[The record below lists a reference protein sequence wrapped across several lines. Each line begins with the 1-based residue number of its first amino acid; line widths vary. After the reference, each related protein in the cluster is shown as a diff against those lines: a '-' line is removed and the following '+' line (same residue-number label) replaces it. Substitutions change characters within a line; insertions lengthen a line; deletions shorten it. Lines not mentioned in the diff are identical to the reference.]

1 MDAGPKLR
9 EVLERHR
16 ADVGMPADGGMSDRW
31 VVLRLGPVPMPF
43 LNTSARRKALV
54 LHDVNH
60 LVAGVGAGNVG
71 EAEIS
76 AWELASGGCQKYLAA
91 WTLDL
96 AGMLLGMVW
105 PIHVMRAFA
114 AGRTMRNAYAF
125 DGDEVLD
132 LELSELRRILTRPA
146 ERSVLSMLG
155 SVALFIGYL
164 VLAVPIGGLFL
175 LMVVLSLP
183 IWMVTKD
190 EGRSPG

>member
-16 ADVGMPADGGMSDRW
+16 ADLGMPADGGLSDRW
-31 VVLRLGPVPMPF
+31 VVRRLGPVPLPF
-43 LNTSARRKALV
+43 VNTSARRRALV
-54 LHDVNH
+54 LRDVNH

-76 AWELASGGCQKYLAA
+76 TWDLASGGRQKHLAA

-96 AGMLLGMVW
+96 AGMLLGMVG

-114 AGRTMRNAYAF
+114 AGRTMSNAYTF
-125 DGDEVLD
+125 DVDEVLD
-132 LELSELRRILTRPA
+132 LELWELRRILTRPA
-146 ERSVLSMLG
+146 KRGVSSMLR

-190 EGRSPG
+190 ESQSPG